1 MVGQSRD
8 YLSKLAEIGDGIAE
22 LTLSDKDDLL
32 ESEVRPL
39 GTKIGTCDIEG
50 RKLGSLL
57 GATEVKGEPDKE
69 DGTHCAAAF

>member
-1 MVGQSRD
+1 M
-8 YLSKLAEIGDGIAE
+8 SKLAEVSGDIAG
-22 LTLSDKDDLL
+22 LTLSNEDDLL

-69 DGTHCAAAF
+69 DMTHCAAAF